1 MKRVNKVTI
10 LGIIFGILLGLAVA
24 CVCHGADFD
33 SENSTITFEADE
45 INWDSQNWYVTDCGI
60 AEVNS
65 VSVPSAISIVDS
77 SFAMYVEIEQR
88 AEAPDFYDTIR
99 VKEEYLESIE
109 LEDGWWVLRLK
120 EVEVIDGN

>member
-77 SFAMYVEIEQR
+77 SFAI
-88 AEAPDFYDTIR
+88 FYDTIR
-99 VKEEYLESIE
+99 VKEESLESIE